1 MAGGVIVPYSRGA
14 KKQSVSET
22 AADFAAT
29 APATTSGQHEYLSLL
44 GLRSFDTASLL
55 KRLDEGLSYAA
66 FERLKRRLKVSS
78 GELAD
83 AALITHRTLARRKKA
98 GRMQPDESDR
108 LVRLARVFSRAIELY
123 EGDSEGAQGWTM
135 RPNRAFGGVSPFE
148 MAKTDVGAR
157 EVENL
162 IGRIEHGVIS

>member
-1 MAGGVIVPYSRGA
+1 MAGGVIVPSAPSSKNAR
-14 KKQSVSET
+14 VSET
-22 AADFAAT
+22 ALDYAGT
-29 APATTSGQHEYLSLL
+29 SPTVAPGHHAYLSLL
-44 GLRSFDTASLL
+44 GLRSTDTAALV
-55 KRLDEGLSYAA
+55 KRLDDGISYAA
-66 FERLKRRLKVSS
+66 FERLRRKLGVSS
-78 GELAD
+78 KELAD

-123 EGDSEGAQGWTM
+123 EGDSEGAQAWMM
-135 RPNRAFGGVSPFE
+135 RPNRAFAGVSPFK
-148 MAKTDVGAR
+148 MAKTEVGAR

>member
-1 MAGGVIVPYSRGA
+1 MAGGAVMAYA
-14 KKQSVSET
+14 QKTKKQRVSE
-22 AADFAAT
+22 AAVEYAAP
-29 APATTSGQHEYLSLL
+29 APATASGQHEYLSLL

-66 FERLKRRLKVSS
+66 FERLKNRLNVTSR
-78 GELAD
+78 ELSD

-98 GRMQPDESDR
+98 GRFGPDESDR
-108 LVRLARVFSRAIELY
+108 LVRLSRVFARAIELF
-123 EGDSEGAQGWTM
+123 EGDVEGARSWLM
-135 RPNRAFGGVSPFE
+135 RPVLALGGAVPFE
-148 MAKTDVGAR
+148 MARTEVGAR

>member
-1 MAGGVIVPYSRGA
+1 MAYARKT
-14 KKQSVSET
+14 KKQRVSE
-22 AADFAAT
+22 AAVDYVPT
-29 APATTSGQHEYLSLL
+29 APTTRSGQHEYLSLL

-55 KRLDEGLSYAA
+55 KRLEEGLSYAA
-66 FERLKRRLKVSS
+66 FERLKRCLKVSS
-78 GELAD
+78 KELAA
-83 AALITHRTLARRKKA
+83 AALITKRTLARRKKA
-98 GRMQPDESDR
+98 GRMHLDESDR

-123 EGDSEGAQGWTM
+123 EGDSEGAQGWMM